1 MPPLPSSNYPIGL
14 YRPLIKLFLTPALSR
29 ISQLK
34 KRGFCVILREIVQF
48 LAGGR
53 LRNGA
58 NCTVS
63 EEYETPGGFPL
74 HENIRYFDWL
84 V

>member
-1 MPPLPSSNYPIGL
+1 M
-14 YRPLIKLFLTPALSR
+14 
-29 ISQLK
+29 
-34 KRGFCVILREIVQF
+34 ILLEIVQF

-63 EEYETPGGFPL
+63 EEYETSGGFPL